1 MFFLLK
7 AIFFLKLFLQKHRKI
22 LLLLRLSLIYLLL
35 HFLIVSNSDT
45 LLRLRWL
52 PPGGFLP
59 PIVDLSFLH
68 PDKYYAVSWGRAYE
82 LYFWEKPFLLSFQ
95 KEEEPLNSYFI
106 YASASEQKRD
116 LDRQLFYLR
125 LDDGRLAEVSTGIG
139 DPSYGKEDLYLSV
152 QFFKEYESNFYN
164 KYRITHHKNTCILQ
178 GHFKTPFILRD
189 GKFKPLLP
197 PRTDLYGFEE
207 VIFLK
212 KWSLERGVEDV
223 ILD

>member
-1 MFFLLK
+1 MKRQNRCKGNTVPF
-7 AIFFLKLFLQKHRKI
+7 
-22 LLLLRLSLIYLLL
+22 
-35 HFLIVSNSDT
+35 
-45 LLRLRWL
+45 
-52 PPGGFLP
+52 
-59 PIVDLSFLH
+59 
-68 PDKYYAVSWGRAYE
+68 AVARC
-82 LYFWEKPFLLSFQ
+82 PFLYSDVRVHITFGRVAVKLIAVN
-95 KEEEPLNSYFI
+95 NSGFI

-125 LDDGRLAEVSTGIG
+125 LEDGRLAEVSTGIG

-178 GHFKTPFILRD
+178 GHFKTPFILRN